1 MATRIELFPVARCTV
16 PSRIPGLSALIRL
29 LLLLVISLSAI
40 SPARA
45 QTSSQQYVYLS
56 LPGSVPGSPSS
67 LTSGFAK
74 ASQTGALNSIAGSPF
89 ADRLEGGLVAMDGQG
104 RFLFVL
110 NPKSND
116 ISMFQVDQVS
126 GALSEVPGSPFAVPP
141 TVNPSM
147 APSQPIS
154 LATESSGKFLFVG
167 YLVGDFQ
174 GTSAVVSLVID
185 TSGSSP
191 VLITPQS
198 TEINNGGAP
207 IQLLTDPKGLHL
219 YLALGTTS
227 MPVGGAEVYSIDSST
242 GTLGFQ
248 GTADTLPEFGQS
260 YAMDPRGRFFFAGGH
275 GTSAGF
281 LESCIISPVDGTAN
295 TCLPLLFL
303 NTGDVPTAL
312 VTENSGQFLYVDQL
326 AGVAVYSVNQ
336 TTGALTQV
344 LGPLSGIQLMSGSAV
359 ADPMGPYLYSAE
371 FVTPTVLHAYQFD
384 QNTGDLT
391 EIPGSPF

>member
-1 MATRIELFPVARCTV
+1 MATRIELFPVARRTV

-154 LATESSGKFLFVG
+154 IATEASGKFLFVG

-174 GTSAVVSLVID
+174 GASAVVSLVID

-207 IQLLTDPKGLHL
+207 IQ
-219 YLALGTTS
+219 
-227 MPVGGAEVYSIDSST
+227 SIPPRAPWVSRARRIPCRNSGNPT
-242 GTLGFQ
+242 RWIHAVVFSLR
-248 GTADTLPEFGQS
+248 ADTVQ
-260 YAMDPRGRFFFAGGH
+260 
-275 GTSAGF
+275 
-281 LESCIISPVDGTAN
+281 
-295 TCLPLLFL
+295 
-303 NTGDVPTAL
+303 L
-312 VTENSGQFLYVDQL
+312 VSSR
-326 AGVAVYSVNQ
+326 VASSRPWTVRR
-336 TTGALTQV
+336 
-344 LGPLSGIQLMSGSAV
+344 
-359 ADPMGPYLYSAE
+359 
-371 FVTPTVLHAYQFD
+371 TPAC
-384 QNTGDLT
+384 
-391 EIPGSPF
+391 PCSS